1 MNMSQHH
8 GQMAVPRRRLRAFP
22 YLAFICALS
31 LLAARPVSACSIFGH
46 YVIPTNFELV
56 QMADAIVIATAI
68 DDAVDANDKDPQTR
82 DVRFRV
88 DKALKGSPPRV
99 FKYSWSRLGQTRP
112 SDPRI
117 LDASHPE
124 AHAGMCN
131 RTTFSQRGRY
141 VLFLKQSDEGKW
153 ERLSYAFARDSEDYS
168 GDDSLWVTTIKSYLD
183 IQNRLGPME
192 QFDGLER
199 LMATKMA
206 EKPSLRRD
214 AVIDDIRNHL
224 RSRSPYKPTRYL
236 VDTYEQLERGEPLR
250 YPLRP
255 PSADAEQSF
264 AQAMTDAI
272 VGGGAPDSLS
282 VEAQKSFV
290 LRSLIEGDHPDAAPL
305 FERLLAAPDV
315 SAERLGAVIRY
326 FGSQGQLKRALDV
339 AETRVLPKVIEFDPA
354 DAEALYSDL
363 VLAMRGDGY
372 DEKEEWRSDPEV
384 AARWPRV
391 SFLFARYLGGAM
403 SPGFASNEYAEE
415 LIGNDY
421 RRSPELTLQAAN
433 AYRSRVEEWA
443 IAELTAL
450 VPAATPPAKGA
461 SGREDGE
468 TAEDP
473 ARLPIRV
480 LVRGLGKE
488 RDAAVLKVF
497 CQGGARRMMLI
508 DALGEA
514 AGSTY
519 NPHIVERMLS
529 TPGLTED
536 ERKALL
542 DALIELDG
550 RSLSHRRTHRDLFG
564 GHRPSDWRILLEA
577 LIKGERF
584 TVEPID
590 CAPQ

>member
-8 GQMAVPRRRLRAFP
+8 GQLGVTCLRIRAFP
-22 YLAFICALS
+22 HFAFICALS
-31 LLAARPVSACSIFGH
+31 LLAATPAGACSVFGH

-56 QMADAIVIATAI
+56 QMADAIVVATAI
-68 DDAVDANDKDPQTR
+68 DDSVEANDKDPQSR

-88 DKALKGSPPRV
+88 AKVLKGSPPRV
-99 FKYSWSRLGQTRP
+99 FRYPWSRLGQTRP

-141 VLFLKQSDEGKW
+141 VLFLKQSDDGKW
-153 ERLSYAFARDSEDYS
+153 ARLGYPFARDSEDYS
-168 GDDSLWVTTIKSYLD
+168 GDDSLWVTTIKSYVD
-183 IQNRLGPME
+183 IQNRLGSME

-199 LMATKMA
+199 LMASKMA

-255 PSADAEQSF
+255 PSADTEQSF

-272 VGGGAPDSLS
+272 VGGGAPDTLS

-290 LRSLIEGDHPDAAPL
+290 LRSLIEGDHPDASPL
-305 FERLLAAPDV
+305 FERLLAASDV

-326 FGSQGQLKRALDV
+326 FGAQGQLKRALDV
-339 AETRVLPKVIEFDPA
+339 AETRILPRVIEFDPV

-384 AARWPRV
+384 AERWPRV

-403 SPGFASNEYAEE
+403 SPGLASNEYADE
-415 LIGNDY
+415 LIGNDF
-421 RRSPELTLQAAN
+421 RRSPELTLQSAN
-433 AYRSRVEEWA
+433 AHSWRAEEWA
-443 IAELTAL
+443 IAELSG
-450 VPAATPPAKGA
+450 PISERAA
-461 SGREDGE
+461 S
-468 TAEDP
+468 AEDP

-480 LVRGLGKE
+480 LVRGLGEE
-488 RDAAVLKVF
+488 RNAAVLKVF

-514 AGSTY
+514 ADSTY
-519 NPHIVERMLS
+519 DPQIVERMLS
-529 TPGLTED
+529 TPELTD
-536 ERKALL
+536 AERKALL

-550 RSLSHRRTHRDLFG
+550 RSLSRRRFHQEFFG
-564 GHRPSDWRILLEA
+564 EHRPSDWRILLEA
-577 LIKGERF
+577 VIKGERF
-584 TVEPID
+584 TVEPIV
-590 CAPQ
+590 CTPQRP